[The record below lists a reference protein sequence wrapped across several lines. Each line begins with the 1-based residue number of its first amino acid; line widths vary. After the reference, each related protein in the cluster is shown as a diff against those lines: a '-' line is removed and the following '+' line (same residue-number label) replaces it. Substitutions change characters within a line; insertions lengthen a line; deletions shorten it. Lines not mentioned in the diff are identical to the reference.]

1 MGKKI
6 FWLYLLIPVVSTIIA
21 SGFKSTAVTI
31 GVLVLSLAVTAFLLR
46 AEIMMLIATLTYS
59 KNKEKSIELMKK
71 AYRTGKLNPS
81 AQLMYAYIVLRNGD
95 LDSADTMINKITYLG
110 KNILSKAELKKADF
124 NRALICWKRGNLSDA
139 IMMLEQLYSDGYLT
153 SDMYNTLGYFYI
165 ANNETDKAIE
175 LTKEGIDFAP
185 DNLVTADNLGQAYIM
200 AGMLDEAQKLYETL
214 IPKNPEFIEAYFNY
228 ATLLE
233 RRGMLTEARDNYE
246 KALEYEEKF
255 FSTVSREQV
264 AAALTHV
271 EELLK

>member
-1 MGKKI
+1 MSKKI
-6 FWLYLLIPVVSTIIA
+6 YWLYLLIPVAATIIA
-21 SGFKSTAVTI
+21 SGFKNTAVTI
-31 GVLVLSLAVTAFLLR
+31 GVLVLSLAITAFLLR
-46 AEIMMLIATLTYS
+46 AEIMMLVATLTYS
-59 KNKEKSIELMKK
+59 KNKEKSLELMKK
-71 AYRTGKLNPS
+71 AYQTGKLNPA
-81 AQLMYAYIVLRNGD
+81 AQLTYAYVSLRNGD
-95 LDSADTMINKITYLG
+95 LDSAETMINKITYLG
-110 KNILSKAELKKADF
+110 KNVLSVAELKKADL
-124 NRALICWKRGNLSDA
+124 NRALISWKRGNLSDA

-153 SDMYNTLGYFYI
+153 TDMYNTLGYFYI

-175 LTKEGIDFAP
+175 IAKEGIDFAP
-185 DNLVTADNLGQAYIM
+185 DNLVTTDNLGQAYIM

-214 IPKNPEFIEAYFNY
+214 IPKKPEFIEAYFNY

-233 RRGMLTEARDNYE
+233 RRGMLSEARDNYE

>member
-46 AEIMMLIATLTYS
+46 AEIMMLAATLTFS
-59 KNKEKSIELMKK
+59 KNREKSLALMKK
-71 AYRTGKLNPS
+71 AYQTGKLNPS
-81 AQLMYAYIVLRNGD
+81 AQLMYAYIVLRSGD
-95 LDSADTMINKITYLG
+95 LDSAEAMINKITYLG

-124 NRALICWKRGNLSDA
+124 NRALICWKRGNLSEA

-233 RRGMLTEARDNYE
+233 RRGMLSEARDNYE

>member
-1 MGKKI
+1 MSKKVY
-6 FWLYLLIPVVSTIIA
+6 WLYLLIPVASTIIA